1 MQVRFGK
8 ILGASALLALGTAC
22 GGSASKA
29 GGSAGVGGMDSGA
42 GAGGAAAGVG
52 ASAGVAGS
60 IPTAGVGG
68 SDAGAAGTTE
78 IGGDAGSDTGGTG
91 GLGGSAGGP
100 PVDIGPQQQAT
111 KLDVL
116 FVVDNSVSM
125 ADKQGVLE
133 ASLPNFVSRL
143 VNPRCVD
150 AQGLPIA
157 TQPATGADAC
167 ASGTRELTPVTD
179 LHLGVITTSIGGH
192 GGTVC
197 SASIGTATDNLDD
210 KAQLVPSMRSN
221 VASFNAS
228 GFLSYDATGKA
239 GVTDVSSVI
248 TDLKA
253 TVAAAGEHGCG
264 YEAPLE
270 AMYRFLVDPDPP

>member
-1 MQVRFGK
+1 MQVSFGK
-8 ILGASALLALGTAC
+8 ILGASALLVLGTAC

-29 GGSAGVGGMDSGA
+29 GGAAGGGGTDSAGS
-42 GAGGAAAGVG
+42 GGAAAGVG
-52 ASAGVAGS
+52 ASTGVAGS
-60 IPTAGVGG
+60 MPSAAGVGG

-78 IGGDAGSDTGGTG
+78 MGGDAGSDTGGTV

-143 VNPRCVD
+143 VNPHCVD

-167 ASGTRELTPVTD
+167 ASGTRELTPVSD
-179 LHLGVITTSIGGH
+179 LHLGVITTSIGSH

-197 SASIGTATDNLDD
+197 STGSATDNLDD
-210 KAQLVPSMRSN
+210 KAQLVPSMRTN

-228 GFLSYDATGKA
+228 GFLA
-239 GVTDVSSVI
+239 
-248 TDLKA
+248 
-253 TVAAAGEHGCG
+253 
-264 YEAPLE
+264 
-270 AMYRFLVDPDPP
+270 